1 MQLTPLFNKKIPI
14 NKNKFK
20 ITIFTGINMKSYFTA
35 LFTLLISLS
44 ANSYFPLFLA
54 QESLNKLPEKLII
67 QINSVNR
74 KSVNNSSD
82 PRFFFYDIT
91 LNAQVKFVGETNSG
105 LRKGDIINI
114 LYTTTKETPEVAGTL
129 DGHMPIKVPTDNNS
143 LYIAYLDSP
152 TKENYIVN
160 TYWGLQEITLQD
172 IPYTAYVPSSLKDTI
187 EWINKGI
194 TELHLV
200 DYLKNMQANN

>member
-14 NKNKFK
+14 TKNKFK

-44 ANSYFPLFLA
+44 ANSYFSLFSA
-54 QESLNKLPEKLII
+54 QQSLNKLPEKLII
-67 QINSVNR
+67 QINSVTS
-74 KSVNNSSD
+74 KSIANDSD

-105 LRKGDIINI
+105 LRKDDIINI
-114 LYTTTKETPEVAGTL
+114 FYTTTKETPEVAGTL
-129 DGHMPIKVPTDNNS
+129 EGHMPIIVPTNKNS
-143 LYIAYLDSP
+143 LYIAYLDGP

-160 TYWGLQEITLQD
+160 NYWGLQEITLQN
-172 IPYTAYVPSSLKDTI
+172 IPYTEHVPSSLKDTI
-187 EWINKGI
+187 EWINIGINKLNI
-194 TELHLV
+194 TE
-200 DYLKNMQANN
+200 YLKKHSNQ